1 MKKFTIIAMMGSI
14 IIAMSLLSSCKK
26 DEVLK
31 TQKNVPITLKSA
43 PYSGCNNQCI
53 IPGSGEYYY
62 KDATLTIQ
70 WGGPNNNKFSKTVD
84 LRVYNT
90 ETDFVFMFKSSQ
102 SPQNLIIDSVPVLT
116 APQGSEYSWHTYSIP
131 LPSGWQAC
139 DLKEYFVE
147 IAGSG
152 PKAIFNVSYEL
163 IGICPGCEEHFT
175 FQYNNDDTYTFTYT
189 PKENFTNA
197 FIEFTFPQSV
207 IVETPRGWIQPGNGH
222 VRQTHAD
229 LTACVPFTFTFK
241 LVHTL
246 NGQGPLWTDFK
257 VNGVVKNQH

>member
-1 MKKFTIIAMMGSI
+1 MKKFTIITMMSSI
-14 IIAMSLLSSCKK
+14 IIASLIFSSCKK

-31 TQKNVPITLKSA
+31 TKKIAPMTLKSA
-43 PYSGCNNQCI
+43 PYNGCSNQCI
-53 IPGSGEYYY
+53 VPGSGDYFY

-70 WGGPNNNKFSKTVD
+70 WGGPSNNRSTKTID

-102 SPQNLIIDSVPVLT
+102 SPQNLVIDSIQVLS
-116 APQGSEYSWHTYSIP
+116 APQGSEYSWHTYTIP

-139 DLKEYFVE
+139 DLKEYFIE

-163 IGICPGCEEHFT
+163 IGICPGCEERFA
-175 FQYNNDDTYTFTYT
+175 FQYNNDDTYTFAYT
-189 PKENFTNA
+189 PKENFSNA
-197 FIEFTFPQSV
+197 FIEFTFPESV
-207 IVETPRGWIQPGNGH
+207 VVEAPRGWIQPGIGH
-222 VRQTHAD
+222 VRQMHTN
-229 LTACVPFTFTFK
+229 LTACVPFIFTFK

-246 NGQGPLWTDFK
+246 NGQGSLWTDFK